1 MKKAIALLAYL
12 VGFHYIQTFS
22 CKKRDEMNFRD
33 TFLKLIGIKCKNTFT
48 FASLIFKKRF

>member
-33 TFLKLIGIKCKNTFT
+33 TFLKLIGIKCKNIFT
-48 FASLIFKKRF
+48 FASLIFKNQF